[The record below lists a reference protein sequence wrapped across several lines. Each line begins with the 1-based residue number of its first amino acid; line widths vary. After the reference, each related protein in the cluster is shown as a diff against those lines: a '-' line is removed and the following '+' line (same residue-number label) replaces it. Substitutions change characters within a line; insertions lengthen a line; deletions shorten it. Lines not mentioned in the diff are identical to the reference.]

1 MISSTQL
8 LGSPK
13 TIRFSAS
20 RSIVSRPGGR
30 LTIGWGHRK
39 YILSNG
45 SGNSPRSLRPVAQ
58 PLYAR
63 GDAGAVLLMWFFHAE
78 YTLCVCGAHFA
89 SALLPTTIQRTSII
103 WRRSNPLRMRLQLW
117 DWLPNLSGWIPM
129 RWIMLPRKLG

>member
-63 GDAGAVLLMWFFHAE
+63 GDAAAVFLMWFFNADC
-78 YTLCVCGAHFA
+78 TLWYAAH
-89 SALLPTTIQRTSII
+89 TSH
-103 WRRSNPLRMRLQLW
+103 RHCSDYDPKNKYHLA
-117 DWLPNLSGWIPM
+117 
-129 RWIMLPRKLG
+129 